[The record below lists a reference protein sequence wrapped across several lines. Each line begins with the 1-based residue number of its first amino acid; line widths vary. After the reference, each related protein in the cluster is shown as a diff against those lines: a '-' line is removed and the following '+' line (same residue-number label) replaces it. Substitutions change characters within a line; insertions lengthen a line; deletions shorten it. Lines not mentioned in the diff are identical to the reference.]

1 MFTKQV
7 ALAAIASLSMATQ
20 CHTDM
25 NNILYTAKVK
35 STGKAPDG
43 YCYSHVADYI
53 DMTGYGGICVN
64 GFDAAIPPAYWGEA
78 HDFADYLNQG
88 DNAANLYLKNI
99 MSSCGNNPY
108 NAPAGAI
115 VVVAAG
121 APGTSNPTAGDIAIR
136 ADDGDSAPFYNG
148 GEMSYGPADDFPTK
162 YTLGIYVPTKCVAN
176 VSYCNSVAA
185 EIFLQ

>member
-78 HDFADYLNQG
+78 HDFADYLN
-88 DNAANLYLKNI
+88 
-99 MSSCGNNPY
+99 
-108 NAPAGAI
+108 
-115 VVVAAG
+115 
-121 APGTSNPTAGDIAIR
+121 
-136 ADDGDSAPFYNG
+136 
-148 GEMSYGPADDFPTK
+148 
-162 YTLGIYVPTKCVAN
+162 
-176 VSYCNSVAA
+176 
-185 EIFLQ
+185 